1 MMKRKVDI
9 ISQIGEL
16 LTKSGVKEL
25 DAEKLPQR
33 MRGRW
38 FYIFKHWGLNYQFKF
53 EPPTMLNFGINN
65 IWDQIDYDPQ
75 KRKVIVFHGHFT
87 APGMKIEKCSC
98 GGTLFH
104 DSFAKTSYPCD
115 TKRIVRRI
123 LSLLRKK
130 EK

>member
-38 FYIFKHWGLNYQFKF
+38 FYIFKHWGSNYQFKF
-53 EPPTMLNFGINN
+53 EPPTMLNFGINSTC
-65 IWDQIDYDPQ
+65 DQIDYDS
-75 KRKVIVFHGHFT
+75 RKKEVIVFHGHFT
-87 APGMKIEKCSC
+87 KTERCE